1 MNMNR
6 TWSAATGLAVTLFVT
21 GTLSAQTMGQPER
34 FTAFAVNMGGIGGG
48 AASSVDIVVDRWST
62 DAEREKLITA
72 FLEKGP
78 DALLSQLQKTP
89 RVGYFRL
96 PNTRGYDLHYARQF
110 PMDEGGRRVII
121 ATDRYIGVREA
132 TRNDRSMDY
141 PFTLIELRL
150 NKDGEGVGKMSIGTK
165 ISLNKKDN
173 TIELETFDTE
183 PVRLTTV
190 KAEKKKP

>member
-1 MNMNR
+1 MNINKL
-6 TWSAATGLAVTLFVT
+6 WSAAAGLAATLL
-21 GTLSAQTMGQPER
+21 LSGILQAQTMGEPER
-34 FTAFAVNMGGIGGG
+34 FTAFAVNMSGIGAGQ
-48 AASSVDIVVDRWST
+48 ASSVDIVVDRWST
-62 DAEREKLITA
+62 DAEREKLIAA
-72 FLEKGP
+72 FVEKGP
-78 DALLSQLQKTP
+78 KELLNQLQKTP
-89 RVGYFRL
+89 RIGYFRL

-132 TRNDRSMDY
+132 TRNGRSMDY

-173 TIELETFDTE
+173 TIELETFDIE

-190 KAEKKKP
+190 KAEKKKS